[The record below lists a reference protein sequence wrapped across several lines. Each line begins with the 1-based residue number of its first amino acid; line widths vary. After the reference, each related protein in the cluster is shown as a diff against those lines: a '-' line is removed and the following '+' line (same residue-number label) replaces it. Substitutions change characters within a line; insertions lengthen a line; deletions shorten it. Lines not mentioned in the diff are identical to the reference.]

1 MGSLK
6 MNQPNLNS
14 AAGCALPPPNEMIL
28 KWAQERPNEVYLKQ
42 IINRQFVEYTFSD
55 VADQA
60 LKLVSA
66 LRSLG
71 VKPGD
76 KVALVSKNCAE
87 WFICDLAMMLGDY
100 VSVPIFP
107 TAGADT
113 IEYCVTHSES
123 KAIIGGK
130 LDDPKATQQVIDAM
144 PELISIALPYDTAP
158 KCKHEYQALIA
169 DAVPSKE
176 RPQHYDDKLMS
187 LVYTSGTSGLPKGA
201 MLTYG
206 AFSWSVQQLINHIG
220 IQENDRLFSYLPL
233 AHITERVYIFGSS
246 IMGGVPTAFPES
258 LDTFIED
265 VKMHRPTLFISV
277 PRLWTL
283 FQQRIQDKL
292 PQKKLNILLKIP
304 FVNSLIKKKL
314 ADGLGLDQ
322 ARVLGCGSAP
332 VSPALLEWYHSVGLD
347 ITEAWGMTES
357 FAYSTLNYPFRAD
370 KIGSVGNAGPGIELK
385 IAADDEIMVR
395 GKGLFSGYYKN
406 DIATQESFDSEG
418 WLHTGDIGA
427 IDSDGYLTI
436 QGRKKDNFKTAK
448 GKFVS
453 PVPIEKKLFE
463 YSRVEMMCLIG
474 LGLPAPILLVV
485 PHDFPNFDR
494 ERYARTTRKVIARM
508 NQELASHEQIKGVL
522 MIKEPWS
529 IENGVLTPTLKIKR
543 HVLEQKYHEIGHNWP
558 KDELVVWEEDL

>member
-1 MGSLK
+1 MI
-6 MNQPNLNS
+6 QPNELS
-14 AAGCALPPPNEMIL
+14 KTTCALPPPNEMIL
-28 KWAQERPNEVYLKQ
+28 RWAEERPNEVYLKQ
-42 IINRQFVEYTFSD
+42 IINRQFVEFTYAE
-55 VADQA
+55 VADKA

-66 LRSLG
+66 LQELG
-71 VKPGD
+71 IQPRD

-87 WFICDLAMMLGDY
+87 WFICDLAMMLGDF

-123 KAIIGGK
+123 KALIGGK
-130 LDDPKATQQVIDAM
+130 LDDAAATQQVLDAM
-144 PELISIALPYDTAP
+144 PNLISISLPYDTAP
-158 KCKHEYQALIA
+158 KCQHSFNDLIA
-169 DAVPSKE
+169 KSQPSNA
-176 RPQHYDDKLMS
+176 RPEHYDDKLMS

-206 AFSWSVQQLINHIG
+206 AFSWSVQQLIDHIG

-332 VSPALLEWYHSVGLD
+332 VSPALLNWYHSVGLN

-385 IAADDEIMVR
+385 IAEDEEIMVR

-418 WLHTGDIGA
+418 WLHTGDIGF
-427 IDSDGYLTI
+427 IDAEGYLTI
-436 QGRKKDNFKTAK
+436 QGRKKDTFKTAK
-448 GKFVS
+448 GKFVA

-494 ERYARTTRKVIARM
+494 ARYERTTKKVVERM
-508 NQELASHEQIKGVL
+508 NAELESHEQIKGVL
-522 MIKEPWS
+522 MIKDPWS
-529 IENGVLTPTLKIKR
+529 IENGILTPTLKIKR
-543 HVLEQKYHEIGHNWP
+543 HVLEQKYHDVGHNWP
-558 KDELVVWEEDL
+558 KGQLVVWED

>member
-1 MGSLK
+1 MI
-6 MNQPNLNS
+6 QPNELS
-14 AAGCALPPPNEMIL
+14 KPQLALPTPSDMIL
-28 KWAQERPNEVYLKQ
+28 KWAKERPHEVYLKQ
-42 IINRQFVEYTFSD
+42 IINRQFVEFTYSE
-55 VADQA
+55 VADKALRLVTA
-60 LKLVSA
+60 LKE
-66 LRSLG
+66 LG
-71 VKPGD
+71 AEPGD
-76 KVALVSKNCAE
+76 RIALISKNCAE

-113 IEYCVTHSES
+113 IEYCITHSES
-123 KAIIGGK
+123 KILIAGK
-130 LDDPKATQQVIDAM
+130 LDDATATQKVIDD
-144 PELISIALPYDTAP
+144 LVDVKSIALPYDSAP
-158 KCKHEYQALIA
+158 HCQYQFTTLILQSE
-169 DAVPSKE
+169 PSSD
-176 RPQHYDDKLMS
+176 RPQHDDDKLMS

-220 IQENDRLFSYLPL
+220 IQPNDRLFSYLPL

-265 VKMHRPTLFISV
+265 VKMQRPTLFISV

-292 PQKKLNILLKIP
+292 PQKRLNFLLKIP
-304 FVNSLIKKKL
+304 FVSGLIKKKL

-332 VSPALLEWYHSVGLD
+332 VSPALLTWYHSVGLN

-406 DIATQESFDSEG
+406 DIATQEAFDKEG
-418 WLHTGDIGA
+418 WLHTGDIGRLDA
-427 IDSDGYLTI
+427 EGYLTI
-436 QGRKKDNFKTAK
+436 QGRKKDTFKTAK

-453 PVPIEKKLFE
+453 PVPIENKLFE

-485 PHDFPNFDR
+485 PHNFPNFDR
-494 ERYARTTRKVIARM
+494 DRYERTTKRVIAKM
-508 NQELASHEQIKGVL
+508 NAELESHEQIKGVL
-522 MIKEPWS
+522 MIKDPWS
-529 IENGVLTPTLKIKR
+529 IDNGILTPTLKIKR
-543 HVLEQKYHEIGHNWP
+543 HVLEQKYHEVGQNWP
-558 KDELVVWEEDL
+558 KDKLVVWEE